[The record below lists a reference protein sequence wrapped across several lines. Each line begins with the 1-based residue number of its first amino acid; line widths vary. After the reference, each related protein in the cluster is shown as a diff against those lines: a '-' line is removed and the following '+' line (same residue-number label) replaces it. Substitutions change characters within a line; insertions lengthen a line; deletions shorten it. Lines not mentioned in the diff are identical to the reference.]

1 MVQVRGAPPS
11 RRTRIACHMPTG
23 RVRPQFR
30 RAARSDVRRWGKR
43 SGQASRPRCGKKPGS
58 GAWGERRRSP
68 ARGKSRR
75 RGDVRRDVALVVGRR
90 GRRGFEVRSA
100 RTAVPIRT
108 PVPRSLFP
116 ALLPIEATFLRHV
129 CAALHHPA
137 RAGGNPTPQGALGR
151 SPRPRALTR
160 RAPEKRPDTASAA
173 VQSGA
178 SRRKHTR
185 PASSG
190 AAAHGLAPPRATGHA
205 PRRPVP
211 YGPGHPRPPA
221 RARPRPCTRRPI
233 DSRPPERGRFRRSED
248 GPAGAGGTGRRSPS
262 RSLASR
268 PPDGC
273 PARARQGSC
282 QTAPGRDRQ
291 GYAAASK
298 PVSRASFFSS
308 NRACFSI

>member
-11 RRTRIACHMPTG
+11 RRARIACHMPTG

-30 RAARSDVRRWGKR
+30 RAARSDVRPWGKR
-43 SGQASRPRCGKKPGS
+43 SGQASRPRCSKKPGS

-90 GRRGFEVRSA
+90 VVGASRSGRPELPYRFGLPCPEVFFPRSSPLKRRSSAMFA
-100 RTAVPIRT
+100 RPSTTGARWRQPNATGRLGPFTAVSGPGSTCPGKPARHRLGRCSVRCVAAEAHPPGVLRSRAARPRAAPRHRARPRT
-108 PVPRSLFP
+108 PV
-116 ALLPIEATFLRHV
+116 A
-129 CAALHHPA
+129 
-137 RAGGNPTPQGALGR
+137 
-151 SPRPRALTR
+151 
-160 RAPEKRPDTASAA
+160 
-173 VQSGA
+173 
-178 SRRKHTR
+178 
-185 PASSG
+185 
-190 AAAHGLAPPRATGHA
+190 
-205 PRRPVP
+205 

-221 RARPRPCTRRPI
+221 QARPRPCTRRPVG
-233 DSRPPERGRFRRSED
+233 SRPERERSRRSED

-262 RSLASR
+262 GSLASR

-273 PARARQGSC
+273 PVCARRGSC
-282 QTAPGRDRQ
+282 PTAPGRDRQ
-291 GYAAASK
+291 SYAAASK